1 MADEDLK
8 ALKMTFLSSSEG
20 GDIDFKVKTF
30 LNDSKNWSKFRYKIK
45 LRLNKVNKTRNAV
58 IVQDDRPT
66 TTVPLQNAIK
76 KGLKPFHFSRN
87 TSSLSKWV
95 SE

>member
-76 KGLKPFHFSRN
+76 KGLITFHFSKN
-87 TSSLSKWV
+87 MSSLSKWV